1 MASVSLRFVAPDVED
16 LVSLH
21 ILESTSATGPFTEIQ
36 TVTSIGTYPAYIDH
50 FTTTLATSAL
60 HWFAVQWENAGGVRT
75 EVSAAI
81 QGGTESLVW
90 RIVSR
95 ARQRDP
101 GISEPV
107 VAQEAEAAIETYFGA
122 DPYTIDPDTV
132 SYRVLSGLTYLA
144 LARALAVSITT
155 AAAAATA
162 AGDIA
167 SWQVGLV
174 NSKTSTTTGGSNTG
188 TTSVNANLESLID
201 LANELLGWHVSLVML
216 LEDVNVTGSR
226 SAAMWQDQ
234 SRLVVETEIQ

>member
-101 GISEPV
+101 GIS
-107 VAQEAEAAIETYFGA
+107 
-122 DPYTIDPDTV
+122 
-132 SYRVLSGLTYLA
+132 
-144 LARALAVSITT
+144 
-155 AAAAATA
+155 
-162 AGDIA
+162 
-167 SWQVGLV
+167 
-174 NSKTSTTTGGSNTG
+174 
-188 TTSVNANLESLID
+188 
-201 LANELLGWHVSLVML
+201 
-216 LEDVNVTGSR
+216 
-226 SAAMWQDQ
+226 
-234 SRLVVETEIQ
+234 

>member
-1 MASVSLRFVAPDVED
+1 MASVSLRFVPPDIED

-21 ILESTSATGPFTEIQ
+21 ILESSSPSGPFTDIQ
-36 TVTSIGTYPAYIDH
+36 TVTTIGTYPAYIDH
-50 FTTTLATSAL
+50 YTTTLATSAL
-60 HWFAVQWENAGGVRT
+60 DWFAIQWEDAGGVLT

-101 GISEPV
+101 GINESV
-107 VAQEAEAAIETYFGA
+107 VAQEAEAAIETYFGV

-132 SYRVLSGLTYLA
+132 SYRVLSGLTYLS

-155 AAAAATA
+155 ASAAAAA
-162 AGDIA
+162 AGDVA

-174 NSKTSTTTGGSNTG
+174 NSKTSATTGGGSTP
-188 TTSVNANLESLID
+188 TTSVSANLQGLID

-216 LEDVNVTGSR
+216 LEDVNITGSR
-226 SAAMWQDQ
+226 SAAMWRDQ